1 MFTKLWT
8 IKLSDWERAL
18 VVAIVAAP
26 IGLLY
31 DWATQP
37 TFILSWQAL
46 IKGAVAGG
54 LGYIIK
60 NFITGQQGNMLTNK

>member
-1 MFTKLWT
+1 MFTNLWT
-8 IKLSDWERAL
+8 VKLSDWERAL
-18 VVAIVAAP
+18 IVAIVAAP

-46 IKGAVAGG
+46 VKGAMAGG
-54 LGYIIK
+54 LSYIIK
-60 NFITGQQGNMLTNK
+60 NLLTGANGNLLTNK

>member
-1 MFTKLWT
+1 MTALWR

-18 VVAIVAAP
+18 IVAIVAAP

-31 DWATQP
+31 DWATQA
-37 TFILSWQAL
+37 TFVLSWQAL
-46 IKGAVAGG
+46 VKGAVAGG

-60 NFITGQQGNMLTNK
+60 NLLTGINGNILTNK